1 MWLKISNMQISY
13 IYVSCKNVIVCHSV
27 REVTDYVNYGVF
39 SFNTVVISQSIY
51 FYIKKFLIVF
61 FLSYIFFTV
70 FVFQLSKSRFPTL
83 LGWSFLLSI
92 VLQDRIN
99 NVNNIS
105 LQNLCLRC
113 SSC

>member
-61 FLSYIFFTV
+61 FCLIYFLPCLCFNFPRV
-70 FVFQLSKSRFPTL
+70 DSRHFSA
-83 LGWSFLLSI
+83 GAF
-92 VLQDRIN
+92 
-99 NVNNIS
+99 
-105 LQNLCLRC
+105 
-113 SSC
+113 SCP